1 MSTTPLL
8 PTQLLEVLSRSN
20 RATAIYTTNDII
32 IEWANDAMLAFWHR
46 DKSIIGLPL
55 AEGVPELKGQPFIGI
70 LQNVLKTGT
79 DSIGEGI
86 AAELAVKGKLQTFYF
101 DYEYR
106 AIKNDAGQPYCIL
119 HTATD
124 VTEKILNRHAL
135 KKARELEEAQKRAL
149 VESEQ
154 NLRLVILQ
162 APIAIA
168 IFRGPTYIVETVN
181 ARALELW
188 GRTETEVMR
197 KPILEAMPEL
207 EGQGIK
213 ALLDEVYHGGKS
225 FSFTELPVKLTRQEK
240 VEDTF
245 INFVYEPLYDANNA
259 INGLITIGTE
269 VTDQVNARREL
280 ETARENLKLSIDAAE
295 MGTFDMDIKKGTMYW
310 DDRCRELFGI
320 SNHNEVNYE
329 KDFVGGLHPD
339 DRNRIINIID
349 NQVMV
354 QAISNGDYDVEYR
367 TVGAEDGKTRWVRAK
382 GKVYFEDDGT
392 PRRFIGAVLDITEQ
406 KHDEQRKNDFIGMV
420 SHELKTPLTSLSAYV
435 QIMQLK
441 AQNDD
446 YKAMPDTL
454 DKANIQVKRMS
465 TMINGFLNMSRLE
478 SGKILLEKQ
487 IFDLVGLI
495 ADTIAET
502 MPASLSHHITFAP
515 CTAIIINA
523 DRVKIGSV
531 ISNVLSN
538 AVKYSPKEKSIHV
551 ACQKINGMAQVS
563 ITDQGIG
570 IDQQDT
576 QKLFDRY
583 YRVENPNHKHISG
596 FGIGLYLSAEI
607 INRHNG
613 KIWVE
618 SKLGR
623 GSTFYFRLPLG

>member
-1 MSTTPLL
+1 MLT
-8 PTQLLEVLSRSN
+8 TQLLEVLSRSKN
-20 RATAIYTTNDII
+20 ATAIYSTQDII
-32 IEWANDAMLAFWHR
+32 IQWANDAMLAFWYR
-46 DKSIIGLPL
+46 DKSIIGMPL
-55 AEGVPELKGQPFIGI
+55 AQAVPELKDQPFISL
-70 LQNVLKTGT
+70 LQNVLKTGI
-79 DSIGEGI
+79 DNVGDGI
-86 AAELAVKGKLQTFYF
+86 AAELVVNGKLQTSYF

-106 AIKNDAGQPYCIL
+106 AIKNDAGEPYCIL

-124 VTEKILNRHAL
+124 VTEKILNRQAL
-135 KKARELEEAQKRAL
+135 KKARELEESQKRAL
-149 VESEQ
+149 IESEQ

-162 APIAIA
+162 APVAIA
-168 IFRGPTYIVETVN
+168 IFRGPQYIVETVN

-188 GRTETEVMR
+188 GRTETEVMC

-207 EGQGIK
+207 KEQGIK
-213 ALLDEVYHGGKS
+213 ALLDEVYHKGQS
-225 FSFTELPVKLTRQEK
+225 FSFTELPVKLTRDGQ

-245 INFVYEPLYDANNA
+245 INFVYEPLYDANNV

-269 VTDQVNARREL
+269 VTSQVNARREL

-295 MGTFDMDIKKGTMYW
+295 MGTFDMDLHKNTMYW
-310 DDRCRELFGI
+310 DDRCRTLFGI
-320 SNHNEVNYE
+320 SHHHEVSYE

-339 DRNRIINIID
+339 DRDRIVNIIS

-354 QAISNGDYDVEYR
+354 KAISNGDYDVEYR
-367 TVGAEDGKTRWVRAK
+367 TVGVEDGKTRWVRAK
-382 GKVYFEDDGT
+382 GKVYFDENDT
-392 PRRFIGAVLDITEQ
+392 PLRFIGAVLDITEQ

-441 AQNDD
+441 TKNGD
-446 YKAMPDTL
+446 YKIMPDTL
-454 DKANIQVKRMS
+454 DKANTQVKRMS

-478 SGKILLEKQ
+478 SGKIQLDKQ
-487 IFDLVGLI
+487 TFDLAVLVT
-495 ADTIAET
+495 DTIAET
-502 MPASLSHHITFAP
+502 TPASNNHKITFVSCP
-515 CTAIIINA
+515 AINLNA
-523 DRVKIGSV
+523 DRLKIGSV
-531 ISNVLSN
+531 ISNLLSN
-538 AVKYSPKEKSIHV
+538 AIKYSPKEKNIQV

-570 IDQQDT
+570 INQQDI

-583 YRVENPNHKHISG
+583 YRVETPNHKHISG

-607 INRHNG
+607 INRHKG

-618 SKLGR
+618 SELGK